1 MLQAIKGM
9 ILKDLKT
16 SFRNPSMLVLSIIV
30 PIVFIFLYSL
40 ISQLSTTNP
49 IVIAQHSDDSASK
62 ELTTIMKE
70 MEIEDGPYYEV
81 MTLDPEEAF
90 RMYQKG
96 EAPALVEIPEDFDQ
110 NLQENNHS
118 SVKLYVNNMNSDAT
132 KNFQLRLSH
141 ALYQFQANM
150 DNENIVDIIEESSM
164 FETDISMKLYV
175 SIGLLMFAV
184 IYSGMVN
191 TGTLLTREWE
201 ERTSKEISLTPNGFA
216 PLLIAK
222 AIAAFLLTTVTT
234 ILVMILMAFTLNFPI
249 GNVSPAIIGWL
260 VILFLIGAS
269 LGAFAGVTIKK
280 SLPVIT
286 LAAVIGI
293 SLYLLCGN
301 ESSIRGFAYG
311 GPIEIV
317 WRLSSFL
324 PMSYITDTMRFIF
337 VTGKSHILTSVSN
350 PLTTTT
356 SFYIS
361 MLTIPAT
368 ILLFSWAS
376 IIKLKNNLFSSSGQ

>member
-1 MLQAIKGM
+1 MFQAIKGM
-9 ILKDLKT
+9 VLKDLKT

-30 PIVFIFLYSL
+30 PIVFVFLYSL

-49 IVIAQHSDDSASK
+49 IVIAQHSDDAVSQ
-62 ELTTIMKE
+62 ELTTIMEE
-70 MEIEDGPYYEV
+70 MKIEDGAYYEI
-81 MTLDPEEAF
+81 MTLDPDEAF
-90 RMYQKG
+90 HMYENG
-96 EAPALVEIPEDFDQ
+96 EAPALVEIPENFDQ
-110 NLQENNHS
+110 KLQQNEPSN
-118 SVKLYVNNMNSDAT
+118 VKLYVNNMNSDAT

-141 ALYQFQANM
+141 VLYQFQ
-150 DNENIVDIIEESSM
+150 ENRNSENRIDIVEESST

-184 IYSGMVN
+184 IYSSMVN

-201 ERTSKEISLTPNGFA
+201 DRTSKEISLTPNGFA

-222 AIAAFLLTTVTT
+222 AMTAFLLTTVTT

-249 GNVSPAIIGWL
+249 GNISLAIIGWL

-280 SLPVIT
+280 SLPIIT
-286 LAAVIGI
+286 LSAVIGI

-311 GPIEIV
+311 GPIEFV
-317 WRLSSFL
+317 WRLASYL

-337 VTGKSHILTSVSN
+337 VTGKNDLLTNVSN

-356 SFYIS
+356 SFFTS
-361 MLTIPAT
+361 MITIPAM
-368 ILLFSWAS
+368 ILLFGWAS
-376 IIKLKNNLFSSSGQ
+376 IVKLKNNLFSSSGQ

>member
-1 MLQAIKGM
+1 MFHAITGM
-9 ILKDLKT
+9 VKKDLKT

-49 IVIAQHSDDSASK
+49 IAIAQHSEDAASK

-70 MEIEDGPYYEV
+70 MEIEDGPYYEI
-81 MTLDPEEAF
+81 MTLDPDEAF
-90 RMYQKG
+90 HMYQNG
-96 EAPALVEIPEDFDQ
+96 EAPALIEIPKNFDQ
-110 NLQENNHS
+110 QLQKGQNPKI
-118 SVKLYVNNMNSDAT
+118 KLYVNNINSDGT

-141 ALYQFQANM
+141 ALYQFQESR
-150 DNENIVDIIEESSM
+150 DSESNIGIIEEFST
-164 FETDISMKLYV
+164 FDKDISMKFYV

-201 ERTSKEISLTPNGFA
+201 ERTSKEVSLSPSGFA

-222 AIAAFLLTTVTT
+222 ATTALLLTTVTT
-234 ILVMILMAFTLNFPI
+234 FLAMILMAFTLKFPI
-249 GNVSPAIIGWL
+249 ADVSLPIIGWL
-260 VILFLIGAS
+260 FVLFLIGAS
-269 LGAFAGVTIKK
+269 LGAFAGVMIQK

-286 LAAVIGI
+286 LSAVIGI
-293 SLYLLCGN
+293 SLYLLSGN

-311 GPIEIV
+311 GPIEFV
-317 WRLSSFL
+317 WRISSYL
-324 PMSYITDTMRFIF
+324 PMSYITDTMRLIF
-337 VTGKSHILTSVSN
+337 VTGKNNLLTSSAN

-356 SFYIS
+356 SFYMS
-361 MLTIPAT
+361 MITIPAT
-368 ILLFSWAS
+368 ILLFGWAS
-376 IIKLKNNLFSSSGQ
+376 IIKLKNNLFSSGGQ

>member
-1 MLQAIKGM
+1 MFPAIKGM
-9 ILKDLKT
+9 MLKDLKT
-16 SFRNPSMLVLSIIV
+16 SFRNPSMLILSIIV

-49 IVIAQHSDDSASK
+49 IVIAQHSDDPASNA
-62 ELTTIMKE
+62 LTTIMEE
-70 MEIEDGPYYEV
+70 MEIEDGPYYEIR
-81 MTLDPEEAF
+81 TLDPDEAF
-90 RMYQKG
+90 HMYQNG

-110 NLQENNHS
+110 QLQQSEPPN
-118 SVKLYVNNMNSDAT
+118 VKLYVHNMNSDAT

-141 ALYQFQANM
+141 ALHQFQE
-150 DNENIVDIIEESSM
+150 NEDSEHLIDIHEASST

-191 TGTLLTREWE
+191 TATLLTREWE
-201 ERTSKEISLTPNGFA
+201 ERTSKEISLSPNGFA

-222 AIAAFLLTTVTT
+222 AFTAFLLTTVTT

-249 GNVSPAIIGWL
+249 ENVSLAVIGWL

-269 LGAFAGVTIKK
+269 LGAFTGVTIKK

-286 LAAVIGI
+286 LSAVIGI

-311 GPIEIV
+311 GPIAFV
-317 WRLSSFL
+317 WRLSSYL
-324 PMSYITDTMRFIF
+324 PMSYITDTIRFIF
-337 VTGKSHILTSVSN
+337 VTGKNHILTSASN

-356 SFYIS
+356 SFYTS
-361 MLTIPAT
+361 MITIPT
-368 ILLFSWAS
+368 MILLLSWDS
-376 IIKLKNNLFSSSGQ
+376 IVKLKNNLFASSGQ